1 MSPATLI
8 HDLDVPSRLSTT
20 AEESARETAAAVVAV
35 YLRRLGFKADSR
47 TLLTAP
53 HDVARTAADMLPPL
67 RRSDESAVRQAAISH
82 AVENLDHWLRRLQ
95 AESGLAAAPTATR
108 MAAEIETGRRRS
120 LPAERNRKMT
130 PQRFRSRLGLVA
142 RRCLRAVG
150 SVVSGSQIGRQPAR
164 S

>member
-20 AEESARETAAAVVAV
+20 AEESARETAASAVAV

-53 HDVARTAADMLPPL
+53 HDVARSAADTLPPL
-67 RRSDESAVRQAAISH
+67 RRSDESAVRQAAITH
-82 AVENLDHWLRRLQ
+82 AVQNLDHWLRKLH
-95 AESGLAAAPTATR
+95 AESGAASAPTASR
-108 MAAEIETGRRRS
+108 LAAEIETGRRRS
-120 LPAERNRKMT
+120 LPIERNRTMT
-130 PQRFRSRLGLVA
+130 PQRFRSRLGIVA

-150 SVVSGSQIGRQPAR
+150 SLVPRSQFGRQPAG